1 MDLSA
6 VARDVGRVRRRGM
19 SGQRRIWAI
28 LCVLAVLTAG
38 CSSPVAGTGV
48 ESPGV
53 AGPPTASPSSTTS
66 AASQSSSS
74 STEPAPGASIPRST
88 AQTAPPPT
96 TTPQPATPAPVTSPS
111 TSPATDL
118 DGDVYGFIRAV
129 DPQTREITLDK
140 IDYFTGA
147 AAQQACAED
156 GVQSQG
162 DNWCTGY
169 YYRNVNPTL
178 RVVAVS
184 PDATIVTLNGA
195 TEVPSDLA
203 TVAGRIAG
211 HGNTYHLTVTDG
223 QVTELR
229 EMYSP

>member
-1 MDLSA
+1 MS
-6 VARDVGRVRRRGM
+6 GRRRTL
-19 SGQRRIWAI
+19 AI
-28 LCVLAVLTAG
+28 LCGLAVLTAG

-53 AGPPTASPSSTTS
+53 AGTATGSPSSTTT
-66 AASQSSSS
+66 AASQSPSP
-74 STEPAPGASIPRST
+74 STEPAPGALTPRST
-88 AQTAPPPT
+88 AQSAPPPT

-111 TSPATDL
+111 PSPATDL

-169 YYRNVNPTL
+169 YYRNVNPAL

-195 TEVPSDLA
+195 TEVPSDL
-203 TVAGRIAG
+203 VAVAARISG

-223 QVTELR
+223 VVTELR

>member
-1 MDLSA
+1 
-6 VARDVGRVRRRGM
+6 M
-19 SGQRRIWAI
+19 SGQRRTWAI
-28 LCVLAVLTAG
+28 LCGLAVLTAG

-66 AASQSSSS
+66 AASQSSSP

-169 YYRNVNPTL
+169 YYRNVNPAL

-195 TEVPSDLA
+195 TEVPSDL
-203 TVAGRIAG
+203 VAVAARISG

-223 QVTELR
+223 VVTELR